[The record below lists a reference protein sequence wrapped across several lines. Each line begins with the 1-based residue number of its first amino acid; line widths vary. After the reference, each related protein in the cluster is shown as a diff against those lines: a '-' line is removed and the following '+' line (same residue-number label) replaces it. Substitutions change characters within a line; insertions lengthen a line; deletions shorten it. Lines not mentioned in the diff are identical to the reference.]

1 MKHFQKIDILGK
13 IKGKDRLLYYID
25 LPCASRR
32 SILYRYSLTRKKK
45 RKKKKMI
52 FMKLTKKID
61 TIKKK
66 SERSWKKK
74 NRKEK
79 KEEVRKK
86 ETKENRERE
95 MKIK

>member
-13 IKGKDRLLYYID
+13 IKGKDRSFYNINV
-25 LPCASRR
+25 PCASRR

-45 RKKKKMI
+45 KKNML
-52 FMKLTKKID
+52 FMKLTEEID

-66 SERSWKKK
+66 SEMSWEKK

-79 KEEVRKK
+79 KRK
-86 ETKENRERE
+86 
-95 MKIK
+95 